1 MINIEDIKIQG
12 KIRPELVKSTGIGI
26 REEGINLG
34 GLKFVM

>member
-1 MINIEDIKIQG
+1 MINNKDIKIQG

-34 GLKFVM
+34 GFKFVM